1 MLVGKARMIAEAI
14 DELDREVSVDSSIV
28 RAHQHAAGAR
38 HIRSEPHTGGPRSGR
53 RADRTR

>member
-1 MLVGKARMIAEAI
+1 MIAEAI

-38 HIRSEPHTGGPRSGR
+38 R
-53 RADRTR
+53 RAVGSGAGGVRVVRRTHRAG